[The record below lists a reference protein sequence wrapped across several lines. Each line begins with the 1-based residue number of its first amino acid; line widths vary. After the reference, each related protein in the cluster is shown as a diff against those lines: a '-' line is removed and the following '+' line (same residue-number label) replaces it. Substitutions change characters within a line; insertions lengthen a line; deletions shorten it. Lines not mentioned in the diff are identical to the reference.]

1 LKGEEQMEI
10 NEISDAELNNIDQW
24 VQTSMHND
32 AVHGDILM
40 RMPRLSDA
48 AANVIYDR
56 TKQVAGALVDYREL
70 MMMYTCAMKEI
81 QTKFE
86 VLNSEFNVR
95 YSRNPIN
102 SMSTRLKRTVSIVE
116 KLARKGQAF
125 TPENVERYLGD
136 VAGVRVICSYVD
148 DIYKIAD
155 SFVQQ
160 DDITL
165 IERKDYIANP
175 KENGYRSLHLIVK
188 VPVFFADQ
196 KCEMKVEVQLRTI
209 AMDFWASLE
218 HQLKYKKEIPRQDEI
233 VTELKACADAI
244 TAAENHMLSIRQ
256 EIEAFEDTPTE
267 DDILLEKLSRF
278 DIRID

>member
-1 LKGEEQMEI
+1 MDF
-10 NEISDAELNNIDQW
+10 NEISDAELNNIDQG

-48 AANVIYDR
+48 AATAIYDH

-116 KLARKGQAF
+116 KLSRKGQAF

-175 KENGYRSLHLIVK
+175 KPNGYRSLHLIVK

-196 KCEMKVEVQLRTI
+196 KREMKVEVQLRTI

-233 VTELKACADAI
+233 VTELKSCADAI
-244 TAAENHMLSIRQ
+244 TAVENHMLSIRK
-256 EIEAFEDTPTE
+256 EIEECGDEPTE
-267 DDILLEKLSRF
+267 EDILLEKLSRF

>member
-1 LKGEEQMEI
+1 MEI

-256 EIEAFEDTPTE
+256 EIEAFEDTPAE

>member
-1 LKGEEQMEI
+1 MDF

-48 AANVIYDR
+48 AATAIYDH

-116 KLARKGQAF
+116 KLSRKGQAF

-175 KENGYRSLHLIVK
+175 KPNGYRSLHLIVK

-196 KCEMKVEVQLRTI
+196 KREMKVEVQLRTI

-233 VTELKACADAI
+233 VTELKSCADAI
-244 TAAENHMLSIRQ
+244 TAVENHMLSIRK
-256 EIEAFEDTPTE
+256 EIEECSDELTE
-267 DDILLEKLSRF
+267 EDILLEKLSRF

>member
-1 LKGEEQMEI
+1 MEI

-70 MMMYTCAMKEI
+70 MKMYTCAMKEI

>member
-1 LKGEEQMEI
+1 MDF

-48 AANVIYDR
+48 AATAIYDH

-95 YSRNPIN
+95 YSRNPSN

-116 KLARKGQAF
+116 KLSRKGQAF

-175 KENGYRSLHLIVK
+175 KPNGYRSLHLIVK

-196 KCEMKVEVQLRTI
+196 KREMKVEVQLRTI

-233 VTELKACADAI
+233 VTELKSCADAI
-244 TAAENHMLSIRQ
+244 TAVENHMLSIRK
-256 EIEAFEDTPTE
+256 EIEECGDEPTE
-267 DDILLEKLSRF
+267 EDILLEKLSRF

>member
-1 LKGEEQMEI
+1 MDF

-48 AANVIYDR
+48 AATAIYDH

-116 KLARKGQAF
+116 KLSRKGQAF
-125 TPENVERYLGD
+125 TILPIQSQT
-136 VAGVRVICSYVD
+136 VI
-148 DIYKIAD
+148 A
-155 SFVQQ
+155 
-160 DDITL
+160 
-165 IERKDYIANP
+165 
-175 KENGYRSLHLIVK
+175 
-188 VPVFFADQ
+188 
-196 KCEMKVEVQLRTI
+196 
-209 AMDFWASLE
+209 
-218 HQLKYKKEIPRQDEI
+218 
-233 VTELKACADAI
+233 ACI
-244 TAAENHMLSIRQ
+244 
-256 EIEAFEDTPTE
+256 
-267 DDILLEKLSRF
+267 
-278 DIRID
+278 

>member
-1 LKGEEQMEI
+1 MDF

-48 AANVIYDR
+48 AATAIYDH

-116 KLARKGQAF
+116 KLSRKGQAF

-175 KENGYRSLHLIVK
+175 KPNGYRSLQLIVK

-196 KCEMKVEVQLRTI
+196 KREMKVEVQLRTI

-233 VTELKACADAI
+233 VTELKSCADAI
-244 TAAENHMLSIRQ
+244 TAVENHMLSIRK
-256 EIEAFEDTPTE
+256 EIEECGDEPTE
-267 DDILLEKLSRF
+267 EDILLEKLSRF

>member
-1 LKGEEQMEI
+1 MDF

-48 AANVIYDR
+48 AATAIYDH

-116 KLARKGQAF
+116 KLSRKGQAF

-175 KENGYRSLHLIVK
+175 KPNGYRSLHLIVK

-196 KCEMKVEVQLRTI
+196 KREMKVEVQLRTI

-233 VTELKACADAI
+233 VTELKSCADAI
-244 TAAENHMLSIRQ
+244 TAVENHMLSIRK
-256 EIEAFEDTPTE
+256 EIEECSDEPTE
-267 DDILLEKLSRF
+267 EDILLEKLSRV

>member
-1 LKGEEQMEI
+1 MDF

-48 AANVIYDR
+48 AATAIYDH

-116 KLARKGQAF
+116 KLSRKGQAF

-175 KENGYRSLHLIVK
+175 KPNGYRSLHLIVK

-196 KCEMKVEVQLRTI
+196 KREMKVEVQLRTI

-233 VTELKACADAI
+233 VTELKSCADAI
-244 TAAENHMLSIRQ
+244 TAVENHMLSIRK
-256 EIEAFEDTPTE
+256 EIEECSDEPTE
-267 DDILLEKLSRF
+267 EDILLEKLSRF